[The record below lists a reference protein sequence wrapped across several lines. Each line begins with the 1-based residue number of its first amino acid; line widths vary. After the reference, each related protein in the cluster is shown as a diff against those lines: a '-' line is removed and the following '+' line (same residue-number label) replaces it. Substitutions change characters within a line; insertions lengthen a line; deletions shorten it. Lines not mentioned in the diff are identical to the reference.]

1 MSRLALRSL
10 GGAGARGLLFAAFA
24 LAASCGGSSSPSSP
38 SSSLSLSG
46 TWSGRFEYQT
56 AGVNV
61 TDEVTMAINQLATT
75 ASGNWSATG
84 QTTGTVSF
92 PAASTVTGG
101 FTITQTNIGSGAC
114 TGSSTMSGTATAS
127 DLVFIVANVAQTAS
141 CPWATNMKF
150 TLHK

>member
-10 GGAGARGLLFAAFA
+10 RGGGAQVLLFATLIA
-24 LAASCGGSSSPSSP
+24 AASCGGSSSPSSP
-38 SSSLSLSG
+38 TGSLSLSG

-75 ASGNWSATG
+75 ATGNWSAAG

-92 PAASTVTGG
+92 PAASTVNGG

-127 DLVFIVANVAQTAS
+127 DLVFTVATVAQTAS
-141 CPWATNMKF
+141 CPWATGMKF